1 MKKRTVL
8 AFVVVAFVAGL
19 LCSNVIPHGLATEK
33 DSIDRRP
40 YELYPAEQYK
50 ADHYVELYVGDNY
63 YHDDFKCPFI
73 IEEGEWLTVSRY
85 EAVER
90 GFSACPNCFY
100 ERVDIRQR

>member
-19 LCSNVIPHGLATEK
+19 LCSNLIPRGLAVEK

-40 YELYPAEQYK
+40 YELYPYEKYK
-50 ADHYVELYVGDNY
+50 ADRYVDLWVGDNY
-63 YHDDFKCPFI
+63 FHGDPNCPFI
-73 IEEGEWLTVSRY
+73 VEEGEWLDVSLY
-85 EAVER
+85 EAVDR

-100 ERVDIRQR
+100 ERVDIR